1 MTRVLSRRTT
11 GLFAALLLS
20 APVLAACAESD
31 TSSPITGT
39 NWQITNLFLA
49 PETPSALPDL
59 VAGRAS
65 LVFGQ
70 SSAAGSTGCAP
81 FQGQVTFSSDGEPT
95 SPQDADRVSFDLMD
109 IEVPVEGCV
118 GQAMFI
124 HQELS
129 RLLDGEFDLELLSE
143 NELALTKVSDAVD
156 PPAIRLSSD
165 NVPET
170 PAD

>member
-1 MTRVLSRRTT
+1 MTRLLTRRTT
-11 GLFAALLLS
+11 RLFAALLLS
-20 APVLAACAESD
+20 TPVLAACAEAD
-31 TSSPITGT
+31 TASPITGT

-70 SSAAGSTGCAP
+70 RSVAGSTGCAP
-81 FQGQVTFSSDGEPT
+81 FQGQVTFSADGESANPEN
-95 SPQDADRVSFDLMD
+95 ADRVSFDLMD
-109 IEVPVEGCV
+109 IEAPAEDCA
-118 GQAMFI
+118 GQAMFT

-143 NELALTKVSDAVD
+143 NELALTQVSEDVD

-165 NVPET
+165 NVPE
-170 PAD
+170 PAES